1 VEGDEKV
8 KVPIENHEGYEI
20 SEDGFV
26 YFDGKK
32 IKINSLPSGYRV
44 VNIKDNSNRWR
55 TKTLAHLVLTA
66 FVGPRPGGEFEAR
79 HVNGKPSDCSARNL
93 RWELR
98 GQNRTG
104 SRELSDERRAYL
116 EERARK
122 KEVKRKLSEFEVMQ
136 REMKR
141 LAKELGME

>member
-1 VEGDEKV
+1 MR
-8 KVPIENHEGYEI
+8 VPIENHEGYEV

-26 YFDGKK
+26 FLHGKK
-32 IKINSLPSGYRV
+32 IKINSLPNGYRV
-44 VNIKDNSNRWR
+44 VNIKDNSNKWKTR
-55 TKTLAHLVLTA
+55 TLAHLVLTA
-66 FVGPRPGGEFEAR
+66 FVGPRPSGEFEAR
-79 HVNGKPSDCSARNL
+79 HVNGKPSDCAASNL

-104 SRELSDERRAYL
+104 SREMSEERQQYL
-116 EERARK
+116 EQRATKRD
-122 KEVKRKLSEFEVMQ
+122 VKRKLSEFEAMQ